1 MPEDPTSA
9 PERTAPAVADP
20 GAERRTARRQLLGS
34 LLVAVAIA
42 IGAIGAVTAK
52 LGTTSVAALE
62 AEEDR
67 RDAARD
73 ALEERRDA
81 AEEAREARRE
91 AAEDARER
99 RRGD

>member
-1 MPEDPTSA
+1 MTDDPPEAHERAIA
-9 PERTAPAVADP
+9 PDGDAAR
-20 GAERRTARRQLLGS
+20 ERRTARRQLLGS
-34 LLVAVAIA
+34 LLAAVAIA
-42 IGAIGAVTAK
+42 AGAIGAVTAK

-62 AEEDR
+62 AEEER

-73 ALEERRDA
+73 ALEDRRDA